1 MQGDKAL
8 VTGVAVT
15 VFVVF
20 AASAVLLA
28 SSLVAQLALV
38 VAGAAMSAG
47 SWMLLISLNM
57 PKHVA
62 AIDLDALVGA
72 DPTLKES
79 AQAVN
84 DMAARIEAA
93 CEADEPRGISAEAE
107 RLRAVVG
114 SMAELVELPEFTTAG
129 AEEDRHLVLSLASSW
144 LPGPWEQLVTNV
156 RYLGFGGRASNR
168 ARRNV
173 TALDEQCADVAGALD
188 RMRTGIVEGAST
200 QIETGS
206 DYLRQRLGHRPSE
219 LSLGEPT
226 DELS

>member
-1 MQGDKAL
+1 
-8 VTGVAVT
+8 
-15 VFVVF
+15 
-20 AASAVLLA
+20 
-28 SSLVAQLALV
+28 
-38 VAGAAMSAG
+38 
-47 SWMLLISLNM
+47 M

-129 AEEDRHLVLSLASSW
+129 AEEDRHLVLSLATSW
-144 LPGPWEQLVTNV
+144 LPGAWEQLVTNV

>member
-20 AASAVLLA
+20 VASAVLLA
-28 SSLVAQLALV
+28 STLVAQLALV

-47 SWMLLISLNM
+47 SWMLLTSLNM

-107 RLRAVVG
+107 RLRTVVG

-129 AEEDRHLVLSLASSW
+129 AEEDRHLVLSLATSW
-144 LPGPWEQLVTNV
+144 LPGAWEQLVTNV

-173 TALDEQCADVAGALD
+173 TALDEQCADVSGALD

>member
-28 SSLVAQLALV
+28 STLVAQLALV

-47 SWMLLISLNM
+47 SWMLLTSLNM

-93 CEADEPRGISAEAE
+93 CEADEPPGISAEAE

-129 AEEDRHLVLSLASSW
+129 AEEDRHLVLSLATSW
-144 LPGPWEQLVTNV
+144 LPGAWDQLVTNV

-173 TALDEQCADVAGALD
+173 TALDEQCADVSGALD
-188 RMRTGIVEGAST
+188 RMRAGIVEGASA

-219 LSLGEPT
+219 LSLGEPP
-226 DELS
+226 DDLP